1 MDLFATATSS
11 YQAYFR
17 DNCLRAPGT
26 SEIDDDAA
34 LAIHLNT
41 FKGNNHERHDGC
53 WPDRDVR
60 RAMRNTCHALEA
72 LHLLNLPAHTQD
84 YLAGGVAW
92 LVNLST
98 SDLPDEDEQE
108 FESPRWH
115 PSRFK
120 TLTWLSSFD
129 NPLVHNDFQRL
140 AQNVDRNGYLRN
152 VHNRH
157 LLATLIYLD
166 TLFYLGQ
173 MQTLPEFWQQ
183 CQGRAL
189 GAISREVVSWFEN
202 PSTSEPFVSTQELSY
217 ALDILLIYGALT
229 PQDPMIETIRSS
241 LVAELD
247 TSDESKILSE
257 EALYCSIQLSRH
269 FAQHRDTQRILGHL
283 RGALLRGYQT
293 GSLAIAAQEFPFHPL
308 VLRLLTTYHDDR
320 LSGAILK
327 QLFRTHEEQFRS
339 EVQARQ
345 AEVETEL
352 RQLLQQYQV
361 LVDIKG
367 VQKLGGGMRAEKVYS
382 VEFEV
387 ALSGP
392 GGNANATMYPSSP
405 SAGGPDARQN
415 ATPLWSDSQKL
426 VVKTAPIEDLRR
438 SINQY
443 KALPFGI
450 RPLFAAHAH
459 DPYLI
464 QSARGPTGYL
474 IMQDL
479 LHMQTL
485 DALLDDLDLPMLTQR
500 HAQMLTSAVSRVAA
514 ALHRIHHEDVT
525 RRDHYAGGQIARL
538 YLAPL
543 EDKIIQLGQKFPR
556 LKPELRGIWFN
567 ERDYKSL
574 NHYLG
579 ILQNRIGQLRP
590 SALCLVHGDCHTRN
604 IMLDRSGDRVMFIDL
619 DRISWSGD
627 YIDDFAL
634 LLEDACVYRYLSGS
648 DRRGGLR
655 PGDVLEVSM
664 PDGAVGWRC
673 TRSLFQRQLT
683 QRFQTALLE
692 LLPGYAQAMHND
704 ANWQAR
710 LWLATAVRLLG
721 LASLVEEISFAVVL
735 YAEAIRLLDTLC
747 ECLTRN
753 TALPSLLFGAPSP
766 AADTTLRNRQT
777 SLIAALQQS
786 FPDLAIHPRG
796 HRLELRT
803 GDGQLCA
810 VLLTADHTWRLALAA
825 LPQTLLATAPAVQS
839 FQSGRLQAVVAL
851 PADPDQAFELASAC
865 LRVVLG

>member
-1 MDLFATATSS
+1 MDLHATAPSS

-34 LAIHLNT
+34 LAIHLIT
-41 FKGNNHERHDGC
+41 FLGNNHERHDGC

-60 RAMRNTCHALEA
+60 RVMRNTCHALEA

-98 SDLPDEDEQE
+98 SDSPDGDEQE

-129 NPLVHNDFQRL
+129 NAVVRADFHRL

-166 TLFYLGQ
+166 TLFFLGQ

-189 GAISREVVSWFEN
+189 GAISREVASWFEN
-202 PSTSEPFVSTQELSY
+202 PSTAEPFVSTQELSY
-217 ALDILLIYGALT
+217 ALDILLTYGALT

-247 TSDESKILSE
+247 TSDENKILSE

-269 FAQHRDTQRILGHL
+269 FSQHRDTQRILRHL
-283 RGALLRGYQT
+283 RSALLRGYQA

-308 VLRLLTTYHDDR
+308 VLRLLTTYHDTR
-320 LSGAILK
+320 FSGAILK

-387 ALSGP
+387 ALSAPGGSDGP
-392 GGNANATMYPSSP
+392 GE
-405 SAGGPDARQN
+405 RQN
-415 ATPLWSDSQKL
+415 TTPLWSDSQKL

-438 SINQY
+438 SINRY
-443 KALPFGI
+443 KSLPFGI

-459 DPYLI
+459 DPYII
-464 QSARGPTGYL
+464 QTTHGPAGYL

-485 DALLDDLDLPMLTQR
+485 DALLDELDLPMLTQR
-500 HAQMLTSAVSRVAA
+500 QGQVLTSAVSRVAGV
-514 ALHRIHHEDVT
+514 LHRIHQEDVT

-543 EDKIIQLGQKFPR
+543 EDKIIHLGQKFPR

-567 ERDYKSL
+567 ESDYKSL

-604 IMLDRSGDRVMFIDL
+604 IMLDRTGDRVMFIDL
-619 DRISWSGD
+619 DRVSWSGD

-634 LLEDACVYRYLSGS
+634 LLEDACVYRYLSGGERGGAAGAS
-648 DRRGGLR
+648 GGGGLR
-655 PGDVLEVSM
+655 PTDVVEVAM

-673 TRSLFQRQLT
+673 TRSLFHKPLT

-692 LLPGYAQAMHND
+692 LLPGYAQTMHND

-721 LASLVEEISFAVVL
+721 LASLVEELSFAVVL

-747 ECLTRN
+747 ECLTKN
-753 TALPSLLFGAPSP
+753 TALPALLFGAPGQ
-766 AADTTLRNRQT
+766 AADTNLRKRQA
-777 SLIAALQQS
+777 SLIAALQQV

-796 HRLELRT
+796 HRLELRS

-810 VLLTADHTWRLALAA
+810 VLITADHDWRLALAA
-825 LPQTLLATAPAVQS
+825 APQAFEAVAPAVQP

-851 PADPDQAFELASAC
+851 PADPDQAFNLASAC
-865 LRVVLG
+865 LHVVLG